1 MDIRFG
7 HLEYLILLWL
17 VIGLAGLSIYAF
29 ARKRR
34 ALELFAASGLSAR
47 LTANVSRA
55 RQRVKAVLIIA
66 GAFFLVASLIEP
78 KWGVYWKEMHRRGR
92 DIIIVL
98 DVSRSMLAED
108 VTPSR
113 LERAKLAVT
122 DLVEKLRDTHGDRV
136 ALVTFAGNTS
146 VKCPLTLDYA
156 FFNQMLADVGVLS
169 QARGGTMIGDAI
181 RKATETFDDKLK
193 NYKDVILITDG
204 EDHDSYPIDAAKAAA
219 EKGICVHTVGLGDPA
234 GARIPIRQGNRG
246 SFLEYQGQPVMSKL
260 GEEVL
265 QQIALQTNGAF
276 VPARTKAFSLD
287 EVYQQKIATKEGRET
302 EQTRRERYTNRYQW
316 FLAIGLILLA
326 VEPLI
331 SERKKS

>member
-17 VIGLAGLSIYAF
+17 VIGLAVLSIYAF
-29 ARKRR
+29 ARKRK
-34 ALELFAASGLSAR
+34 ALELFASAGLSAR
-47 LTANVSRA
+47 LTGNVSRA
-55 RQRVKAVLIIA
+55 RQRLKAVLIIA
-66 GAFFLVASLIEP
+66 GAFFLVAALIQP
-78 KWGVYWKEMHRRGR
+78 QWGVYWKEMHRRGR

-113 LERAKLAVT
+113 LERAKLAVS
-122 DLVEKLRDTHGDRV
+122 DLVEKLRQNHGDRV

-156 FFNQMLADVGVLS
+156 FFSQMLADVGVQS

-181 RKATETFDDKLK
+181 RKATETFDDKLR

-204 EDHDSYPIDAAKAAA
+204 EDHDSYPVDAAKAAA
-219 EKGICVHTVGLGDPA
+219 EKGICIHTVGLGDPA
-234 GARIPIRQGNRG
+234 GARIPIRQGARG

-276 VPARTKAFSLD
+276 VPARTRDFSLD
-287 EVYQQKIATKEGRET
+287 KVYQQKIATKEGRET

>member
-17 VIGLAGLSIYAF
+17 VVGLAVLSIYAF

-34 ALELFAASGLSAR
+34 ALELFASAGLSAR

-55 RQRVKAVLIIA
+55 RQQMKAVLIIA
-66 GAFFLVASLIEP
+66 GAFFLITALIEP

-108 VTPSR
+108 VTPCR
-113 LERAKLAVT
+113 LERAKLAVS
-122 DLVEKLRDTHGDRV
+122 DLVEKLRDSRGDRI

-156 FFNQMLADVGVLS
+156 FFNQMLSDVGVQS

-181 RKATETFDDKLK
+181 RKATDTFDDKLK

-219 EKGICVHTVGLGDPA
+219 EKGICIHTVGLGDPA
-234 GARIPIRQGNRG
+234 GAKIPIRQGSRG
-246 SFLEYQGQPVMSKL
+246 SFLEYKGQPVMTKL

-265 QQIALQTNGAF
+265 QQIALQTDGAF
-276 VPARTKAFSLD
+276 VPARTKDFLLD

-302 EQTRRERYTNRYQW
+302 EQTKRERYTNRYQW
-316 FLAIGLILLA
+316 FLVIGLILLVA
-326 VEPLI
+326 EPLI
-331 SERKKS
+331 SERKK